1 MSPCLA
7 GGWGSYTGPSQ
18 TMVLVFCLNH
28 EPASTQLTVYRTKRN
43 WILEEGIQGRE
54 FTESRPLAPPYPKPF
69 QKGRGE
75 SSEGK
80 KDKGLHW
87 QSGELDT
94 LAVGWPTPQ
103 SSSIP
108 SALPLPSKYTK
119 QASDVPSGLPCIQI
133 RPFWPLGCEVRST
146 GTT

>member
-94 LAVGWPTPQ
+94 ALLLVGQPHNHH
-103 SSSIP
+103 P
-108 SALPLPSKYTK
+108 SPLPCHFPLNTPNKPAMCHL
-119 QASDVPSGLPCIQI
+119 ASLASRYDHSGHWDV
-133 RPFWPLGCEVRST
+133 R
-146 GTT
+146 